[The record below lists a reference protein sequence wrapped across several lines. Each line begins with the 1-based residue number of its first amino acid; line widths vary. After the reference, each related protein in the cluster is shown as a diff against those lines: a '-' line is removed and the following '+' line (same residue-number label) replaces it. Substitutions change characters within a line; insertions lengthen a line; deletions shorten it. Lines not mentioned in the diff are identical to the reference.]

1 MPINIANVELTN
13 SFDNW
18 RTTTNDI
25 IKALKEEVVLTE
37 QLDLNSLS
45 PFPELVGATV
55 VDSIETVATR
65 INQTDNVVT
74 IADVNKIGNFKA
86 GQKVRLYGARL
97 AGSSAD
103 FLLPPTLVSAIAVG
117 FEPPSPSTVNLYT
130 EFGYR
135 IAQFDYTTGKI
146 SGATAPLLEVRTSD
160 VRVDMFNDVRN
171 VGISFTRSNENY
183 GILVYRRATGV
194 GLNRNY
200 ALIAVL
206 GPKDLSGLNCTWVDY
221 YDYNYVSWGKK
232 NVHNEF
238 TSQSELVHFPISP
251 SVDAKLGWVEA
262 EIDFVDPTLKRIR
275 FINDYVFESS
285 ITVSH
290 NDTQV
295 IQDAINERDNLGGK
309 SLSLSTKTY
318 IVEGLVIPNDF
329 ALLGNGS
336 KTRLKKLSW
345 SGTTSVTGNRILKN
359 DFNLPGGK
367 INDFTLS
374 NVVLDGNMHN
384 QILLSETNDDKS
396 NYLVDVRGDTLRYE
410 NIKLSSSLGG
420 GINASNSVSVSVISS
435 FIVDSNLNDLYGY
448 SPLDIT
454 GSSDV
459 IVSSNIFKN
468 FSGSVEA
475 SIVNSGSIVG
485 NIVKNCGS
493 GLVIYGATNLVSSP
507 NILQGP
513 SGEFLPSPD
522 ILNSEYDSI
531 NIKLELNSQF
541 ETANLVYQENGE
553 NVDLTANRST
563 LVHRINKLE
572 KVDSIESLYDNE
584 VLIGGLRPAQPVS
597 GLNASNGQFKF
608 KISEQNVNVLLNS
621 YSYSDLK
628 GSNVAAG
635 QNPNHFGLVH
645 RSMLTEYLP
654 ARDVDLNPVLQSGYP
669 VVNNVSKSVSAN
681 TSGVNVDAKTIKVSN
696 IGSNVSLNLNAGDRV
711 WYNLPSTNTAIG
723 GLTANTIYY
732 VTFANNTDVA
742 LSTTYNG
749 ANISL
754 TETRVANP
762 AETHS
767 IRKVAYFVK
776 LQAGAN
782 GISIGDR
789 VRFLSH
795 NGATPSLNDELQV
808 GTVMEFNSS
817 TLVCSIAYS
826 PDINITTVGAGGT
839 LTVENTKV
847 LAKGRIL

>member
-45 PFPELVGATV
+45 PFPELVGAAV
-55 VDSIETVATR
+55 VDSIETVATPL
-65 INQTDNVVT
+65 NPTDNTVT
-74 IADVNKIGNFKA
+74 IADANKIGNFKA

-146 SGATAPLLEVRTSD
+146 SGSTAPLLEVRTSD
-160 VRVDMFNDVRN
+160 VKVDMFSDVRN

-183 GILVYRRATGV
+183 GVLVYRRATGA

-221 YDYNYVSWGKK
+221 YDYNYVSWGNK

-238 TSQSELVHFPISP
+238 TSQSGLVHFPISP
-251 SVDAKLGWVEA
+251 SVDAKLGWADA

-285 ITVSH
+285 IIVSH

-295 IQDAINERDNLGGK
+295 IQDAINERNNLGAK

-359 DFNLPGGK
+359 DFNLSGGVV
-367 INDFTLS
+367 NDFTLS
-374 NVVLDGNMHN
+374 DVVLDGNMHN

-396 NYLVDVRGDTLRYE
+396 NYLVDVRGNTLRYE
-410 NIKLSSSLGG
+410 NIKLSSSVGG
-420 GINASNSVSVSVISS
+420 GLNASSSVSVSVISS
-435 FIVDSNLNDLYGY
+435 FFVDSNLSDLYGY

-468 FSGSVEA
+468 FSGSIEA
-475 SIVNSGSIVG
+475 SIVNGGSIVG

-513 SGEFLPSPD
+513 AGEFLPSPD

-531 NIKLELNSQF
+531 NIKPELNAEFTSPMF
-541 ETANLVYQENGE
+541 TYQENGE
-553 NVDLTANRST
+553 TVNLTLNRST
-563 LVHRINKLE
+563 LVHRLNKLE
-572 KVDSIESLYDNE
+572 KVNSVESLYDNE
-584 VLIGGLRPAQPVS
+584 ILIGGLRPAQPQS
-597 GLNASNGQFKF
+597 GPDATKGQFRF
-608 KISEQNVNVLLNS
+608 KISQQNVNVLLNS

-628 GSNVAAG
+628 GDGAG
-635 QNPNHFGLVH
+635 QNQNHFGLVY
-645 RSMLTEYLP
+645 RSMLTEYVP
-654 ARDVDLNPVLQSGYP
+654 SRDVDLAPVLQSGYP
-669 VVNNVSKSVSAN
+669 TVNNVSKSVSAN
-681 TSGVNVDAKTIKVSN
+681 TSGVDVVAKTIKINNVGSN
-696 IGSNVSLNLNAGDRV
+696 ISLNLNAGDRV
-711 WYNLPSTNTAIG
+711 WYNLPATNTAIG

-732 VTFANNTDVA
+732 VSFANNTDVA

-762 AETHS
+762 SETHS
-767 IRKVAYFVK
+767 LRKVAYFVK

-795 NGATPSLNDELQV
+795 NGATPSLNDEIQV
-808 GTVMEFNSS
+808 GTVMDFNSS

>member
-1 MPINIANVELTN
+1 MPINIANVELSN

-45 PFPELVGATV
+45 PFPELVGAAV

-65 INQTDNVVT
+65 INETDNTVT
-74 IADVNKIGNFKA
+74 IADASKIGNFKA

-103 FLLPPTLVSAIAVG
+103 ILLPPTLTSAIAVG

-135 IAQFDYTTGKI
+135 IAQFDYTTGKV
-146 SGATAPLLEVRTSD
+146 SGSTAPLLEVRTSE
-160 VRVDMFNDVRN
+160 VRVDMFSDVKN

-183 GILVYRRATGV
+183 GVLIYRRATGA

-200 ALIAVL
+200 ALVAVL

-221 YDYNYVSWGKK
+221 YDYNYVAWGKK
-232 NVHNEF
+232 NVYNEF

-251 SVDAKLGWVEA
+251 SVDAKLGWIDA

-275 FINDYVFESS
+275 FINDYVFEPS
-285 ITVSH
+285 IVVSH

-295 IQDAINERDNLGGK
+295 IQDAINERDNLGAK

-345 SGTTSVTGNRILKN
+345 SGTTSATGNRILKN
-359 DFNLPGGK
+359 DFNLSGG
-367 INDFTLS
+367 IVNDFTLS
-374 NVVLDGNMHN
+374 DIVLDGNMQN

-396 NYLVDVRGDTLRYE
+396 NYLVDVRGNTLRYE
-410 NIKLSSSLGG
+410 NIKLSSSVGG
-420 GINASNSVSVSVISS
+420 GINASGSVSVSVISS
-435 FIVDSNLNDLYGY
+435 FLVDSNLSDLYGY

-475 SIVNSGSIVG
+475 SIVNGGTIVG

-513 SGEFLPSPD
+513 AGEFLPSPD

-531 NIKLELNSQF
+531 NIKPELNSEF
-541 ETANLVYQENGE
+541 TSPMFVYQESGE
-553 NVDLTANRST
+553 TVNLTLNRST
-563 LVHRINKLE
+563 LVHRLNKLE
-572 KVDSIESLYDNE
+572 KIDSIESLYDDE
-584 VLIGGLRPAQPVS
+584 ILINGFRPAQPVS
-597 GLNASNGQFKF
+597 GPNSANGQFRF
-608 KISEQNVNVLLNS
+608 RISAQNVNVLLNS

-628 GSNVAAG
+628 GSGAG
-635 QNPNHFGLVH
+635 QNPNHFGLVY
-645 RSMLTEYLP
+645 RSMLTEYVP
-654 ARDVDLNPVLQSGYP
+654 SRDVDLDTVIQSGYP

-681 TSGVNVDAKTIKVSN
+681 TSGVNVVAKTIKVNN
-696 IGSNVSLNLNAGDRV
+696 IGSNVSLNLNAGDRIY
-711 WYNLPSTNTAIG
+711 YNLPATNTAIG

-795 NGATPSLNDELQV
+795 NGATPSLNDEIQV
-808 GTVMEFNSS
+808 GTVIDFNSS

>member
-1 MPINIANVELTN
+1 MPINIANVELSN

-18 RTTTNDI
+18 RTTTNEI
-25 IKALKEEVVLTE
+25 IRSLKEDVVLTE

-45 PFPELVGATV
+45 PFPELVGAAV
-55 VDSIETVATR
+55 VDSVEEAATPL
-65 INQTDNVVT
+65 NPTDNTIT
-74 IADVNKIGNFKA
+74 IADASKIGNFKA

-146 SGATAPLLEVRTSD
+146 SGSTAPLLEVRTSE

-171 VGISFTRSNENY
+171 VGINFTRGNENY
-183 GILVYRRATGV
+183 GILIYRRATGA

-200 ALIAVL
+200 ALVAVL
-206 GPKDLSGLNCTWVDY
+206 GPKDLTGLNGTWVDY
-221 YDYNYVSWGKK
+221 YDYNYVAWGKK
-232 NVHNEF
+232 NIHNEF
-238 TSQSELVHFPISP
+238 TSQSGLVHFPISP
-251 SVDAKLGWVEA
+251 SVDSRLGWVDA
-262 EIDFVDPTLKRIR
+262 EIDFVDPTLKRVR

-285 ITVSH
+285 IIVSH

-295 IQDAINERDNLGGK
+295 IQDAINERDNLGAK

-318 IVEGLVIPNDF
+318 IVEGLVVPTDF

-345 SGTTSVTGNRILKN
+345 SGTTSATGNRILKN
-359 DFNLPGGK
+359 DFNLGDG
-367 INDFTLS
+367 IVNDFTLS
-374 NVVLDGNMHN
+374 DIVLDGNMQN
-384 QILLSETNDDKS
+384 QVLLSETNDDKT

-410 NIKLSSSLGG
+410 NIKLSSSVGG

-435 FIVDSNLNDLYGY
+435 FLVDSNLSDLYSY

-454 GSSDV
+454 GSSDI

-468 FSGSVEA
+468 FSGSIEA

-531 NIKLELNSQF
+531 NIQLELNSQY
-541 ETANLVYQENGE
+541 ETPTLVYQENGE
-553 NVDLTANRST
+553 AVDLTANRST

-572 KVDSIESLYDNE
+572 KVDSVESLYDNE
-584 VLIGGLRPAQPVS
+584 ILIGGFRPAQPVS
-597 GLNASNGQFKF
+597 GPDSANGQFKF
-608 KISEQNVNVLLNS
+608 RISEQNVNVLLNS

-628 GSNVAAG
+628 GTASG
-635 QNPNHFGLVH
+635 QNPNHFGLVY
-645 RSMLTEYLP
+645 RSMLTDYVP
-654 ARDVDLNPVLQSGYP
+654 SRDVDLDPVLQSGYP

-681 TSGVNVDAKTIKVSN
+681 TSGIDVVAKTIKVN
-696 IGSNVSLNLNAGDRV
+696 NVGSNTSLNLNAGDRV
-711 WYNLPSTNTAIG
+711 YYNLPATNTAIS
-723 GLTANTIYY
+723 GLSANTIYY

-749 ANISL
+749 ANINI
-754 TETRVANP
+754 TETRVTNP

-767 IRKVAYFVK
+767 LRKVVYFAK
-776 LQAGAN
+776 LQAGSN

-789 VRFLSH
+789 VRFLAH
-795 NGATPSLNDELQV
+795 NGATPSLNDEAQV
-808 GTVMEFNSS
+808 GTVINFNPS